1 MNIVHNFQVKD
12 GGMWLKQYGSLWV
25 GSGKDPVAS
34 KAVAVRVL
42 TVYFSGD
49 VSTELMTPFV
59 SDRGGSAPAHM

>member
-1 MNIVHNFQVKD
+1 
-12 GGMWLKQYGSLWV
+12 MWLKQYGSLRV